1 MIEEKSGPI
10 LYSFRRCPYAM
21 RARWALFLSSQECI
35 IRELVLR
42 DKPKHMLEISPKGT
56 VPVLLLPT
64 GQVIDESLDIMLW
77 TLGNSDPKNLLTPE
91 STSLDEALTLIKF
104 NDTEFK
110 YHLDRYKYPN
120 RYEGAV
126 AEYHRTEAEK
136 FFAQLEEKLTHN
148 AYLFGSR
155 PCIADY
161 ALAPFLRQFRNTDTE
176 WFSASKY
183 HALIRWLENLLTTDG
198 FRIVMK
204 KYPLYNSDE
213 SAHYFFPPSDKV

>member
-1 MIEEKSGPI
+1 
-10 LYSFRRCPYAM
+10 M
-21 RARWALFLSSQECI
+21 RARWALFLSSQKCI
-35 IRELVLR
+35 VRELVLR
-42 DKPKHMLEISPKGT
+42 DKPEHMLEISPKGT

-77 TLGNSDPKNLLTPE
+77 TLKNYDPEQLLAPE
-91 STSLDEALTLIKF
+91 STSLDEALNLIKI

-126 AEYHRTEAEK
+126 AEFHRSEAEK
-136 FFAQLEEKLTHN
+136 FFVKLEEKLTQN
-148 AYLFGSR
+148 TYLFGSR

-161 ALAPFLRQFRNTDTE
+161 AVAPFLRQFRNTDTA

-183 HALIRWLENLLTTDG
+183 HALIRWLEALLLTAG
-198 FRIVMK
+198 FRIVMN
-204 KYPLYNSDE
+204 KYPLYNSDH
-213 SAHYFFPPSDKV
+213 SAQYSFPPSEEA